1 MQGREKFYADKQHT
15 KRMTMKVMNVT
26 KAENKS
32 LGKIERCK
40 PRAANFQ
47 NI

>member
-1 MQGREKFYADKQHT
+1 
-15 KRMTMKVMNVT
+15 MKVMNMT
-26 KAENKS
+26 KTANKS

-47 NI
+47 KQLMSGPKLGNL

>member
-1 MQGREKFYADKQHT
+1 
-15 KRMTMKVMNVT
+15 MTIKVMNLT
-26 KAENKS
+26 KTANKS
-32 LGKIERCK
+32 LGKVERCK